1 MKEIIDFHTHPFID
15 ETDSICIYKASTKTV
30 PNDLFD
36 IGITRFCGSVITYK
50 SSGIGNTK
58 ISNDTALALR
68 EKYGKR
74 YIPGFMVHPNFPEE
88 STRELERAKENRI
101 TLIGELV
108 PYAYKWQYNSKGFY
122 EILDYTDNTDFV
134 YSMHTTDI
142 EVMRRIAKEHK
153 STQFV
158 FAHPGEAARVNEH
171 IDVMLECDNV
181 YLDISG
187 TGLFRYGM
195 LKHLVTKVGAD
206 RIIFGS
212 DYPICNPGMYIA
224 GVEFEKITDRE
235 KELIFSENAK
245 RLLKLN

>member
-1 MKEIIDFHTHPFID
+1 MREIIDFHTHPFLD
-15 ETDSICIYKASTKTV
+15 ETDSICIYKSTTKTT
-30 PNDLFD
+30 PDDLFS
-36 IGITRFCGSVITYK
+36 IGIDRFCGSVITYR

-68 EKYGKR
+68 EKYGEK

-88 STRELERAKENRI
+88 SIAELVRAEENGVR
-101 TLIGELV
+101 LIGELV
-108 PYAYKWQYNSKGFY
+108 PYAYKWQYDSEGFY
-122 EILDYTDNTDFV
+122 EILEFTDKKDFV

-142 EVMRRIAKEHK
+142 EVMRKIAKEHK

-158 FAHPGEAARVNEH
+158 FAHPGEATRVEEH
-171 IDVMLECDNV
+171 ISVMLECDNV

-195 LKHLVTKVGAD
+195 LKHLVKKVGAD

-224 GVEFEKITDRE
+224 GVEFEKLTDTE
-235 KELIFSENAK
+235 KELIFAGNAK
-245 RLLKLN
+245 RLLKI